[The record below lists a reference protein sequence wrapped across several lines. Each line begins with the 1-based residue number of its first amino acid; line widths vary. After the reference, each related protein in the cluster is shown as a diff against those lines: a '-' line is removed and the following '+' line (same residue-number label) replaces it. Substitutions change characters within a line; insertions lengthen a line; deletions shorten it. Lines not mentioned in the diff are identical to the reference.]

1 MTVDEKISQL
11 MNAAPAVPRLEVPA
25 YEWWNECLH
34 GVARSGAATV
44 FPQAIGM
51 AATFDTALMH
61 QVATAIS
68 DEARAKHHEYVRRG
82 ERNRYQGLT
91 FWSPNINIFRDP
103 RWGRGHETYGEDPF
117 LTARIGIEFV
127 KGLQGDD
134 PHYLKVVATAK
145 HYAVHSGPEADRH
158 RFDARPTERDLY
170 ETYLPAF
177 KALVQEGHVE
187 SVMSAY
193 NRVNGD
199 SASASQ
205 RLLIDILRRDWGFD
219 GYVVS
224 DCGAI
229 DDIYKFHKIVDTA
242 EKAAALGVT
251 RGCDLECG
259 NTYRALKG
267 ALEQRLIA
275 ENDID
280 VAVRRL
286 MRARF
291 TLGMFDP
298 PERVRYAQIPYS
310 VNESP
315 EHDRLARKMADE
327 SIVLLKN
334 TGVLPLAKTV
344 RTIAVIGP
352 NADELMSLLGNY
364 YGTPSKP
371 VTALAGIRAA
381 AAQAGAKVIYARGC
395 DLIEGRN
402 DPGANAPI
410 DAEHLRPAAGSSAHG
425 LKGEY
430 FRGKDFGGDAMLT
443 RVDPTVDF
451 RWYRGSPTSDL
462 MARGEIAADRAI
474 DNDDFSVR
482 WTGQLLPP
490 VSGDYT
496 LSVTG
501 DDGFRLLVDGKPV
514 IVEWTTSPRARARSV
529 TIHLDAGKTYDVRLE
544 YFESIRDAEVRFT
557 WQLPGAKPP
566 AAEALDAAMA
576 ADVIVFVGGLTAD
589 VEGEEMQVSY
599 PGFAGGDRTDIA
611 LPSSQENLLHTLQ
624 ATGKPVVLVLMTG
637 SSLGIEW
644 AKASLPAILVAWY
657 PGQQG
662 GTAIADVLFG
672 NSSPAGR
679 LPVTFYRSV
688 ADLPPFA
695 DYGMKGR
702 TYRYFDGQP
711 LYPFGHGLS
720 YTTFEYSNVKIDKVT
735 AKPGD
740 SLTVDVAV
748 RNSGQRPG
756 DEVVQLYIRQPN
768 PPRPMPIRS
777 LRGFVR
783 VPLQAGE
790 RRTIRFTLT
799 PAKDFGY
806 YDETKKAFAVDPGE
820 YEIGIGASS
829 ADIRARTRVQV
840 Q

>member
-1 MTVDEKISQL
+1 
-11 MNAAPAVPRLEVPA
+11 
-25 YEWWNECLH
+25 
-34 GVARSGAATV
+34 
-44 FPQAIGM
+44 M
-51 AATFDTALMH
+51 AATFDTTLMH
-61 QVATAIS
+61 EVATAIS
-68 DEARAKHHEYVRRG
+68 DEARAKHHEYLRRG
-82 ERNRYQGLT
+82 QRNRYQGLT

-117 LTARIGIEFV
+117 LTARMGVEFV

-158 RFDARPTERDLY
+158 HFDARPSERDLY

-177 KALVQEGHVE
+177 KALVQEGHVA

-193 NRVNGD
+193 NRVNGE

-205 RLLIDILRRDWGFD
+205 RLLIDVLRRDWGFD

-229 DDIYKFHKIVDTA
+229 DDIYKFHKIVDTP

-275 ENDID
+275 EHDID
-280 VAVRRL
+280 IALRRL
-286 MRARF
+286 MRVRF
-291 TLGMFDP
+291 QLGMFDP

-315 EHDRLARKMADE
+315 EHDRLARRTADE

-334 TGVLPLAKTV
+334 DGILPLARSV

-352 NADELMSLLGNY
+352 NANELMSLLGNY

-381 AAQAGAKVIYARGC
+381 AAEAGAKVIYARGA
-395 DLIEGRN
+395 DLIEGRQ
-402 DPGANAPI
+402 DPGAMPPI
-410 DAEHLRPAAGSSAHG
+410 DAEYLRPEPGSSARG

-430 FRGKDFGGDAMLT
+430 FRGKDLGGEAVLT

-462 MARGEIAADRAI
+462 VARGEVPAERSI
-474 DNDDFSVR
+474 DNDEFSAR

-496 LSVTG
+496 ISMSG
-501 DDGFRLLVDGKPV
+501 DDGFRLTIDGKPV
-514 IVEWTTSPRARARSV
+514 IDAWTTSPRARAESATVR
-529 TIHLDAGKTYDVRLE
+529 LQAGKSYDLRVE
-544 YFESIRDAEVRFT
+544 YFEAIRDAEVRLT
-557 WQLPGAKPP
+557 WQLPGAKAPP
-566 AAEALDAAMA
+566 EEALDAAKA
-576 ADVIVFVGGLTAD
+576 ADVVIFVGGLTAD

-611 LPSSQENLLHTLQ
+611 LPSSQDALLHKLHG
-624 ATGKPVVLVLMTG
+624 TGKPVVLVLLAG
-637 SSLGIEW
+637 SSVGIEW
-644 AKASLPAILVAWY
+644 AKINLPAIVMGWY

-662 GTAIADVLFG
+662 GNAIADVLFG
-672 NSSPAGR
+672 KVNPAGR

-688 ADLPPFA
+688 DDLPPFS
-695 DYGMKGR
+695 DYSMKGR
-702 TYRYFDGQP
+702 TYRYFEGQP
-711 LYPFGHGLS
+711 LFPFGHGLS
-720 YTTFEYSNVKIDKVT
+720 YTTFEYSDVT
-735 AKPGD
+735 IGRHEAD
-740 SLTVDVAV
+740 ADETVAVDVTV
-748 RNSGQRPG
+748 RNSGRRPG
-756 DEVVQLYIRQPN
+756 DEAVQLYVRELN
-768 PPRPMPIRS
+768 PAKPMPRRS
-777 LRGFVR
+777 LRGFAR
-783 VPLQAGE
+783 VPLEAGQK
-790 RRTIRFTLT
+790 RIVRFMLT
-799 PAKDFGY
+799 PSKDFAY
-806 YDETKKAFAVDPGE
+806 YDETKKALAVDPAE

-829 ADIRARTRVQV
+829 ADIRVTTRLRVEPPRP
-840 Q
+840 